1 MFPARLPR
9 DIPLPII
16 YFSDEYI
23 ELAWNRPGIYLDVDI
38 WPDGS
43 LDWFF
48 RDRNA
53 GISDGNEPR
62 LRRLPLSF
70 FRYLRRFREVR

>member
-9 DIPLPII
+9 DTPLPII
-16 YFSDEYI
+16 YFSEDCI
-23 ELAWNRPGIYLDVDI
+23 ELAWNQPGIYLDVDI
-38 WPDGS
+38 WSDGS

-48 RDRNA
+48 RDRVK
-53 GISDGNEPR
+53 GISDISDYPVR
-62 LRRLPLSF
+62 KLPLSF